1 MKPVYLKKTNKHKWA
16 KMQKFQG
23 FDAAAVG
30 MVSHTTAIS
39 TLVNAPHL
47 KLTKTQERNKNML

>member
-1 MKPVYLKKTNKHKWA
+1 
-16 KMQKFQG
+16 MQKFQG